1 MTITQNILTLYLLN
15 QRLDKMIQFHNE
27 LFTEADEKLDENET
41 ENIIYIK
48 MQLLF

>member
-1 MTITQNILTLYLLN
+1 
-15 QRLDKMIQFHNE
+15 MIQFHNE

>member
-1 MTITQNILTLYLLN
+1 
-15 QRLDKMIQFHNE
+15 MIQFHE